1 MSGDRL
7 LFAGMPAALTLLL
20 HGGLVAVLLV
30 RWTAPAQVV
39 AAAPAIQP
47 IQATVVRAEALKPA
61 PKTQPKPKPKPKSKP
76 KPKPKSETQ
85 VTPAPSIA
93 QPEPVAESEPAPTP
107 VEPPVPQTKLDTE
120 QLAALTREELDTLV
134 DAEIAAAGVGEPSL
148 RDVVAATIQAAVI
161 NRWTRPPSARNGMV
175 SVLSIQL
182 VPTGEVVGVS
192 VLQSSGNTA
201 FDRSAMTAVD
211 RAGRFPEVA
220 KLDNRTFESNFRRF
234 QLIFKPEDLRY

>member
-1 MSGDRL
+1 MMSGDRL

-20 HGGLVAVLLV
+20 HGGLIAMLLV

-47 IQATVVRAEALKPA
+47 IQATVVRAIDLAPA
-61 PKTQPKPKPKPKSKP
+61 PKPKPKPKPKRKP
-76 KPKPKSETQ
+76 KPKPQKTTAPSA
-85 VTPAPSIA
+85 PAP
-93 QPEPVAESEPAPTP
+93 QPSVSPEQEPTAVEAPA
-107 VEPPVPQTKLDTE
+107 PQTKMDTE

-134 DAEIAAAGVGEPSL
+134 DAEIATSGEGEPSL
-148 RDVVAATIQAAVI
+148 RDAVAATIQAAVI

-201 FDRSAMTAVD
+201 FDRSAMSAVD
-211 RAGRFPEVA
+211 RVGRFPEVA
-220 KLDNRTFESNFRRF
+220 TLDNRTFESNFRRF

>member
-47 IQATVVRAEALKPA
+47 IQATVVRAEVLKPA
-61 PKTQPKPKPKPKSKP
+61 PKTQPKPKPKSKP
-76 KPKPKSETQ
+76 KPKPQ

-107 VEPPVPQTKLDTE
+107 VEPPAPQTKLDTE

-148 RDVVAATIQAAVI
+148 RDAVAATIQAAVI

-220 KLDNRTFESNFRRF
+220 KLDNRTFENNFRRF

>member
-1 MSGDRL
+1 MMSGDRL

-20 HGGLVAVLLV
+20 HGGLIAVLLV

-39 AAAPAIQP
+39 AAAPSIQP
-47 IQATVVRAEALKPA
+47 IQATVVRAADLTPA
-61 PKTQPKPKPKPKSKP
+61 PKPKPKPKP
-76 KPKPKSETQ
+76 KPAPKPQKT
-85 VTPAPSIA
+85 TAPS
-93 QPEPVAESEPAPTP
+93 APTP
-107 VEPPVPQTKLDTE
+107 QPSVASEPEPTVVEAPAPQAKMDTE

-134 DAEIAAAGVGEPSL
+134 DAEIATAGEGEPSL

-211 RAGRFPEVA
+211 RVGRFPEVA
-220 KLDNRTFESNFRRF
+220 TLDNRTFESNFRRF